1 MNTLVGS
8 LVISKSGH
16 DKNHVYVVMEVESG
30 FVYVVDGRLKTL
42 DKHKKKNIKHIQMV
56 NIKSDEI
63 LEKIDNKALRNE
75 DIKRCIKLF
84 KKEHKCEAYI

>member
-16 DKNHVYVVMEVESG
+16 DKNHVYVVMEVKSG
-30 FVYVVDGRLKTL
+30 FVYVVDGKIKTV
-42 DKHKKKNIKHIQMV
+42 DKPKKKNMKHIQMI

-63 LEKIDNKALRNE
+63 INKIDNKELRNE
-75 DIKRCIKLF
+75 DVKRCIKLF
-84 KKEHKCEAYI
+84 KQEHPCEAYI

>member
-16 DKNHVYVVMEVESG
+16 DKNHVYVVMEVEGG
-30 FVYVVDGRLKTL
+30 FVYVVDGKIKTV
-42 DKHKKKNIKHIQMV
+42 DKPKKKNMKHIQMV

-63 LEKIDNKALRNE
+63 INKIDNKELRNE
-75 DIKRCIKLF
+75 DVKRFIKLF
-84 KKEHKCEAYI
+84 KKEHPCEAYI